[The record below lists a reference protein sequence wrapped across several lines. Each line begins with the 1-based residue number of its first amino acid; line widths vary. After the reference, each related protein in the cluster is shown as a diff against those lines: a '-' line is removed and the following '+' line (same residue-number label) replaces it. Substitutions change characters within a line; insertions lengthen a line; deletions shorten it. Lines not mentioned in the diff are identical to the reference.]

1 MIPEIWVTCVD
12 NPIYEVS
19 SHGRVRSTD
28 HVTVVNIRKHGPHTR
43 KKKGKILKLINNGDN
58 YKVVNF
64 GHSDRN
70 YVHRLVAKAF
80 VGNPENMPF
89 VNHLDGD
96 TTNNLPS
103 NLRWT
108 DMSGNMQHAY
118 NIGLNKRGTESKR
131 SKVDLTTALKIRADY
146 ARGDATYAI
155 LAQKYGVG
163 THIIGKCVRGEYL
176 ELAS

>member
-1 MIPEIWVTCVD
+1 MIPEIWVKCED

-28 HVTVVNIRKHGPHTR
+28 HVTVVNIRKHGPHKRNR
-43 KKKGKILKLINNGDN
+43 KGQLLNHRKQAGD
-58 YKVVNF
+58 YRFISF
-64 GHSDRN
+64 GHKN
-70 YVHRLVAKAF
+70 KQYVHRLVAKAF
-80 VGNPENMPF
+80 VGNPDNLPF
-89 VNHLDGD
+89 VNHLDGNPA
-96 TTNNLPS
+96 NNLPS

-131 SKVDLTTALKIRADY
+131 SKVDLTTALKIRTDY
-146 ARGDATYAI
+146 ARGDATYAN

-163 THIIGKCVRGEYL
+163 THIIGKCVRGEY
-176 ELAS
+176 EQLAA